1 MAVQVKIGTTD
12 VTEFVNY
19 QDYKM
24 QKQDVVTSWT
34 DGNWR
39 DRQTIARTR
48 ISGTFKVGF
57 RTVTDFES
65 FLALLAANRDPDEG
79 FYDMTVYVSN
89 TGEIAQIDA
98 YLELVGEAKWD
109 LVNGRQWI
117 VQTISVEER

>member
-24 QKQDVVTSWT
+24 QQQDVVTSWT

-79 FYDMTVYVSN
+79 YYDMTVYVQN
-89 TGEIAQIDA
+89 TGTVEQIDA